1 MAGETPSRKRRLR
14 LPGSSQTYKGG
25 TSPAEGAQEAPDAE
39 QAASLPSLGA
49 RDDERGPSAS
59 LEAVVADIEAVT
71 GVRVEPGADQGAGPD
86 AAPLPVERSEAGR
99 GEARE
104 GRLGAVRRLAN
115 PARAQ
120 LDKIKIDS
128 DRIEAVRRGVARSVK
143 DGVKRG
149 GDSAKAGIGHLA
161 DRLIDLAPRIPV
173 RDLATLRRQ
182 FPGLGPEAIADKLVT
197 GAANASST
205 VGAGVGAAAMLPV
218 PPAMPAELA
227 AEITGVAAVELKL
240 IAELHEVYGLRPQG
254 RITQRSMAYLT
265 SWAEERGID
274 PSKPTTV
281 NAALGGQL
289 KRELRQQITKR
300 MVRNLP
306 NLTPF
311 MVGAAVGAVMNRR
324 DTKKLAEH
332 IRKDLRARQVPWD
345 VLGDLPPLE
354 QPENPKE
361 LGF

>member
-1 MAGETPSRKRRLR
+1 MAGDTPSRKRRLG
-14 LPGSSQTYKGG
+14 LPVRSRTYKGG
-25 TSPAEGAQEAPDAE
+25 TGPTEGAQEAPEAE
-39 QAASLPSLGA
+39 QAAPLPSLGA
-49 RDDERGPSAS
+49 ADDERGPTAS
-59 LEAVVADIEAVT
+59 LEAA
-71 GVRVEPGADQGAGPD
+71 AGRGR
-86 AAPLPVERSEAGR
+86 APLPAERDPEGSPEPAEPEDRDGDR
-99 GEARE
+99 H

-120 LDKIKIDS
+120 LDRVRIDAA
-128 DRIEAVRRGVARSVK
+128 RIDAVRRGVAGVK
-143 DGVKRG
+143 QGVKRS
-149 GDSAKAGIGHLA
+149 GDGAKAGIGYLA
-161 DRLIDLAPRIPV
+161 DRLIDLAPRVPV
-173 RDLATLRRQ
+173 RDLATLRKQ
-182 FPGLGPEAIADKLVT
+182 FPGLGPEELADKLVF

-205 VGAGVGAAAMLPV
+205 VGAGIGAAAMLPV

-227 AEITGVAAVELKL
+227 AEITGVAAIELKL
-240 IAELHEVYGLRPQG
+240 IAELHEVYGLRPPG
-254 RITQRSMAYLT
+254 TLPQRSAAYLA

-274 PSKPTTV
+274 PTKPTTV

-289 KRELRQQITKR
+289 KRELRQQIMKR

-324 DTKKLAEH
+324 DTKKLAGH

-345 VLGDLPPLE
+345 RLVELPPLS
-354 QPENPKE
+354 QPENPEE

>member
-1 MAGETPSRKRRLR
+1 MAGDTPSRKRRLR
-14 LPGSSQTYKGG
+14 LPRSPETHKGG
-25 TSPAEGAQEAPDAE
+25 QGTAEGAQEAPEAE
-39 QAASLPSLGA
+39 RPGSLPSLGA
-49 RDDERGPSAS
+49 RDDERGLPAS
-59 LEAVVADIEAVT
+59 LEAVIEIAET
-71 GVRVEPGADQGAGPD
+71 DPAHLPARQEQAGP
-86 AAPLPVERSEAGR
+86 
-99 GEARE
+99 GEARQG
-104 GRLGAVRRLAN
+104 GRLGAVRRLAD

-120 LDKIKIDS
+120 LDRIRIDS
-128 DRIEAVRRGVARSVK
+128 GRIDAVRRGVTQGVRQ
-143 DGVKRG
+143 GVKRG
-149 GDSAKAGIGHLA
+149 GDGAKAGLGYLA
-161 DRLIDLAPRIPV
+161 DRLIELAPRIPV

-182 FPGLGPEAIADKLVT
+182 FPGLGPEQLADKLVA

-218 PPAMPAELA
+218 APALPAELA

-240 IAELHEVYGLRPQG
+240 IAELHEVYGLRPPG
-254 RITQRSMAYLT
+254 RITQRSTAYLT

-274 PSKPTTV
+274 PTKPTTV

-289 KRELRQQITKR
+289 KRELRQQIMKR

-306 NLTPF
+306 NLMPF

-324 DTKKLAEH
+324 DTKKLAAH
-332 IRKDLRARQVPWD
+332 IRKDLRARQIPWD
-345 VLGDLPPLE
+345 ALRELPPLE